1 MMIII
6 TTIETNIKKLIQNFY
21 KREETLDYD
30 ISFIL
35 FNNYLGETC
44 S

>member
-6 TTIETNIKKLIQNFY
+6 STFANKTKQFKTLFY
-21 KREETLDYD
+21 KREEKVDYD

-35 FNNYLGETC
+35 FNNYIGETC

>member
-1 MMIII
+1 MIII
-6 TTIETNIKKLIQNFY
+6 TTIETNNKKFIPNFY
-21 KREETLDYD
+21 KREETVDYD

-35 FNNYLGETC
+35 FNNYFGETC